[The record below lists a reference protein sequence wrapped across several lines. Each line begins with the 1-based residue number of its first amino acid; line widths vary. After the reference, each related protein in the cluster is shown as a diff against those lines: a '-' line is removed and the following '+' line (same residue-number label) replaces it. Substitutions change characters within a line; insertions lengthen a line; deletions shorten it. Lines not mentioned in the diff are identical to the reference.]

1 MSSLKRGNKVEW
13 VGTEGTRSGRLLK
26 GVVNE
31 NEIPGEKIKVRNYN
45 KNNNGPNINSN
56 FRNSKP
62 VLEISKNKLVKK
74 NQIYSSNLTP
84 ITNKMSRFNETN
96 EINFGS
102 PAVSKGT
109 HIQTNHSWI
118 KPRNNKTNNTRPSPA
133 VSKGTHIQTNHSWI
147 KPRNNKTNNT
157 RSSPGKLNLSRGW
170 QKQTQTSS
178 SGPESRTSSSPGKL
192 NLSHGWQ
199 KQTQTSSSSPESRT
213 SSGPGKLNLSRGW
226 QKNIN
231 KRPQSPVSVA
241 NIHRLNL
248 GNNGNSWRS
257 SENYQPELSNY
268 HTEKPDVHKFAKNYF
283 KLASNILS
291 RLNGRE
297 TNNIGRLN
305 QRKQKEVAEKS
316 LINLSD
322 LLNDLKQNNSVSNKE
337 KIKVMIYRKI
347 GDIQDILP
355 LLNVDY
361 NKEM

>member
-96 EINFGS
+96 EINFG
-102 PAVSKGT
+102 
-109 HIQTNHSWI
+109 
-118 KPRNNKTNNTRPSPA
+118 SPA